1 MDIDTGNGSGGAGF
15 AHPLLAWLADVGA
28 GIDTAIECPTLSL
41 PLDQYEG
48 AMRQI
53 AICEAKLASLRL
65 SLTRQAE
72 LNEVRKLTGAA
83 NAAGWVR
90 QVTRTGRRE
99 ASVSVRLA
107 KALDQTLRATGC
119 ALGEGEISL
128 GQAQVIERAI
138 RRLPNDVD
146 ADVRAEV
153 EAFLLDSAQALDV
166 DDLDRAGKHLYE
178 VIAPEDAERRIG
190 KQLEEQERRAREN
203 RTLSFG
209 PIRDGVGTVFLRL
222 DLPTLAVLQALL
234 DPLARPRPSGPDG
247 PDLRSSERRNADAFA
262 ELLSQA
268 QAAVDAPNRGSVR
281 PRLTVT
287 MSYDGL
293 VNKVGCATLNSV
305 LTDSGPAHL
314 KVKSYSD
321 EDGSGGREVI
331 GYRITG
337 PPLSATLVRQL
348 ACDAEIIPAVL
359 GGDGA
364 VLDLGRGTRLFTS
377 SQRHALAERDGY
389 FCHFPGCRRP
399 EKWTEAHHIDH
410 WIDGGA
416 TDLNN
421 GVLLCQH
428 HHTLIHTKGWTVRMG
443 DDGHPEYLPP
453 PWVDP
458 YQNVIRPDDHILIRR

>member
-1 MDIDTGNGSGGAGF
+1 MDIDTGSASGGAGF
-15 AHPLLAWLADVGA
+15 AHPLLAWLADVDA
-28 GIDTAIECPTLSL
+28 GIDAAIECPTLSL
-41 PLDQYEG
+41 PLDQYEP
-48 AMRQI
+48 ALRQI
-53 AICEAKLASLRL
+53 AVCEAKLASLRL
-65 SLTRQAE
+65 RLTRQAE

-83 NAAGWVR
+83 NAAGWVQ
-90 QVTRTGRRE
+90 QVTRMGRRE

-107 KALDQTLRATGC
+107 KALDQTLQATGR
-119 ALGEGEISL
+119 ALGEGGISL

-146 ADVRAEV
+146 AEVKAEA
-153 EAFLLDSAQALDV
+153 EAFLLDSAQALDT

-209 PIRDGVGTVFLRL
+209 PVRDGMGTIFMRL
-222 DLPTLAVLQALL
+222 DVPTLAILQALL
-234 DPLARPRPSGPDG
+234 DPLARPRPTGPDG
-247 PDLRSSERRNADAFA
+247 PDLRSSERRQADAFA
-262 ELLSQA
+262 ELLGQA
-268 QAAVDAPNRGSVR
+268 QAAVDAPNRGIVR
-281 PRLTVT
+281 PRLTLT

-293 VNKVGCATLNSV
+293 VNKVGYATLNSV
-305 LTDSGPAHL
+305 LADSGPTHL
-314 KVKSYSD
+314 KVQTHSD
-321 EDGSGGREVI
+321 EDGSGGQEVI

-348 ACDAEIIPAVL
+348 ACDAEIIPVVL

-364 VLDLGRGTRLFTS
+364 VLDLGRGTRLFTYA
-377 SQRHALAERDGY
+377 QRHALAERDGY
-389 FCHFPGCRRP
+389 YCHFPGCRRP
-399 EKWTEAHHIDH
+399 EKWTEAHHIHH

-428 HHTLIHTKGWTVRMG
+428 HHTVIHTKGWTVRMG
-443 DDGHPEYLPP
+443 SDGHPEYIPP

-458 YQNVIRPDDHILIRR
+458 YQNAIRPNDDTVIRR